1 VTGPPTTTSGLGLP
15 WNDMASGKQSKRRR
29 SVAPV
34 APAARVRRKGERR
47 QASPRVLAA
56 GAVVLVLIIAA
67 VVLGFTFGRGGG
79 SSSSSVPSQGSL
91 VNALPG
97 ATEVQNLLKGIP
109 QHGNVLGRSNAP
121 ATIVEYVD
129 LQCPYCQQFET
140 QAMPSLI
147 KTYVRTG
154 KAKVELRPIAFIGSD
169 SQLGRLAAIAAG
181 QQNKIFNFAELL
193 YLNQGVENSG
203 WLNDR
208 MITAAAASIPGVD
221 VPRLLADRNSTATR
235 GRAAA
240 FDSLSTKDAVSATP
254 TILVG
259 KSGGSLRQV
268 SLASPSDAQSV
279 AAALNTALR

>member
-1 VTGPPTTTSGLGLP
+1 VTGPPMTTSGLGLP
-15 WNDMASGKQSKRRR
+15 WNEMASGKQSKRRR
-29 SVAPV
+29 RAAPV
-34 APAARVRRKGERR
+34 APPSRVRRKGERR

-79 SSSSSVPSQGSL
+79 SSSPAVPSRGSL

-97 ATEVQNLLKGIP
+97 ATGVHNLLKGIP
-109 QHGNVLGRSNAP
+109 QHGNVLGKSTAP

-140 QAMPSLI
+140 QAMPTLI

-181 QQNKIFNFAELL
+181 RQNKMFNFAELL
-193 YLNQGVENSG
+193 YVNQGVENSG
-203 WLNDR
+203 WLNDE
-208 MITAAAASIPGVD
+208 MISAAAASIPGWTCLGSLPTETRPRHATPPSPSTACRRKTQS
-221 VPRLLADRNSTATR
+221 VPRRRSWSESPAEA
-235 GRAAA
+235 
-240 FDSLSTKDAVSATP
+240 SA
-254 TILVG
+254 
-259 KSGGSLRQV
+259 RCR
-268 SLASPSDAQSV
+268 SPSRRT
-279 AAALNTALR
+279 LNPSPRH